1 MIVFNHSYIISSN
14 SIKKNKVSLNLI
26 RGVLLFFFF
35 YDFIILFKILNF
47 FYNKLNNLIFI
58 KNINVRFLFSNY
70 VYLNFLL
77 NKKDNYLFNVLVLKK
92 QNSIMKKKINVSNS
106 FLSFNYKRSK
116 LLEKSFFLES
126 NFRNDKN
133 VVNKYCY
140 YYNYFSFYYNFFYK
154 ISTSKLIDVRKKI
167 KKLVLDNRKV
177 LNILYFN
184 RIKYSNKLTKLIFSF
199 SKLKIWW
206 NLINFEKRICNV
218 LVNSCL
224 TNTVFDSSNLIKN
237 KNVYLNRVLITNYSK
252 VIKVGDC
259 IELVINNNYF
269 IYNYNLNLMVDKNLI
284 KYKSKLLSNIK
295 QKDNSSNSS
304 DKFLFRF
311 LKDNNFFKKNIP
323 LYLEVDFFVLSCIIF
338 RDLKTY
344 DDLSFVNRKLL
355 TFFMYKTYNWKWI
368 S

>member
-199 SKLKIWW
+199 SKLKI
-206 NLINFEKRICNV
+206 
-218 LVNSCL
+218 
-224 TNTVFDSSNLIKN
+224 
-237 KNVYLNRVLITNYSK
+237 
-252 VIKVGDC
+252 
-259 IELVINNNYF
+259 
-269 IYNYNLNLMVDKNLI
+269 
-284 KYKSKLLSNIK
+284 
-295 QKDNSSNSS
+295 
-304 DKFLFRF
+304 
-311 LKDNNFFKKNIP
+311 
-323 LYLEVDFFVLSCIIF
+323 
-338 RDLKTY
+338 
-344 DDLSFVNRKLL
+344 
-355 TFFMYKTYNWKWI
+355 
-368 S
+368 

>member
-1 MIVFNHSYIISSN
+1 
-14 SIKKNKVSLNLI
+14 
-26 RGVLLFFFF
+26 
-35 YDFIILFKILNF
+35 
-47 FYNKLNNLIFI
+47 
-58 KNINVRFLFSNY
+58 
-70 VYLNFLL
+70 
-77 NKKDNYLFNVLVLKK
+77 
-92 QNSIMKKKINVSNS
+92 
-106 FLSFNYKRSK
+106 
-116 LLEKSFFLES
+116 
-126 NFRNDKN
+126 
-133 VVNKYCY
+133 
-140 YYNYFSFYYNFFYK
+140 
-154 ISTSKLIDVRKKI
+154 
-167 KKLVLDNRKV
+167 
-177 LNILYFN
+177 
-184 RIKYSNKLTKLIFSF
+184 
-199 SKLKIWW
+199 
-206 NLINFEKRICNV
+206 
-218 LVNSCL
+218 
-224 TNTVFDSSNLIKN
+224 VFDSSNLIKN

-355 TFFMYKTYNWKWI
+355 TFFMYKTYN
-368 S
+368 